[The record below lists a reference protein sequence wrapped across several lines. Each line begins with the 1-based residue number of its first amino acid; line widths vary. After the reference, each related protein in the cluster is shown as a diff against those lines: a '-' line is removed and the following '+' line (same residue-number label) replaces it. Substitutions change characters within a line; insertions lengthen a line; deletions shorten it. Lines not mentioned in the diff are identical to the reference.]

1 MADSP
6 TLTYLLNQMYQ
17 DKEVLNGW
25 DAVLNVLESAIN
37 QFFLAQYREKT
48 SGQMTIAQV
57 FCGPRLTSPHGAYC
71 VVTQFSFTLGLPR
84 FVFTG
89 NSNTVTVTQAIESG
103 STRSGTMDVDAG
115 FQPASCGCVP
125 NDPRVTWGPVQ
136 SIDVGSNPTI
146 MATVQL
152 TSVTGLINPT
162 THTIVLD
169 FATGAFTVNN
179 ITLQGVTSQE
189 LSDQIKSWFA
199 TSDMTYQVASLDFAD
214 GSSNPTLTPTQ
225 FQFNVIKTNSGNI
238 IVQLLITTNGS
249 PSAGI
254 PIVLEPIPTASG
266 YTCSLMISS
275 RIVFSNIL
283 CAGFNS
289 AGKPFRLYPQ
299 AGPGTQG
306 YSAFISPQMNFS
318 GSFSFG
324 SCCDRTTVTYSIYLG
339 GTYTGTATDGFFLYQ
354 SVTPSGNIGNTI
366 TVTANN
372 PVSLSGSGP
381 SQSIQINPQAPN
393 VSVTGGGSDQ
403 INSQLQSILGNDFQT
418 AMAGISFSSVSYFAL
433 RNVLFPGNMISMGV
447 VQVPTDLLIVGTFQP
462 T

>member
-37 QFFLAQYREKT
+37 QFFQAQYQAKT

-71 VVTQFSFTLGLPR
+71 VVTQFSFTLGPPS

-89 NSNTVTVTQAIESG
+89 SSNTVTVTQAIVSG
-103 STRSGTMDVDAG
+103 STRSGSMDVDAG

-146 MATVQL
+146 TAIVQL

-179 ITLQGVTSQE
+179 VTLQGVTSQQ

-199 TSDMTYQVASLDFAD
+199 TNDMTYQVASLDFSD
-214 GSSNPTLTPTQ
+214 GSSNPALTPTQ
-225 FQFNVIKTNSGNI
+225 FQFNVIQTNSGNI

-249 PSAGI
+249 PAAGI

-283 CAGFNS
+283 CAGFNA
-289 AGKPFRLYPQ
+289 AG
-299 AGPGTQG
+299 
-306 YSAFISPQMNFS
+306 
-318 GSFSFG
+318 
-324 SCCDRTTVTYSIYLG
+324 
-339 GTYTGTATDGFFLYQ
+339 
-354 SVTPSGNIGNTI
+354 
-366 TVTANN
+366 
-372 PVSLSGSGP
+372 
-381 SQSIQINPQAPN
+381 
-393 VSVTGGGSDQ
+393 
-403 INSQLQSILGNDFQT
+403 
-418 AMAGISFSSVSYFAL
+418 
-433 RNVLFPGNMISMGV
+433 
-447 VQVPTDLLIVGTFQP
+447 
-462 T
+462 

>member
-37 QFFLAQYREKT
+37 QFFQAQYQAKT

-71 VVTQFSFTLGLPR
+71 VVTQFSFTLGPPN

-89 NSNTVTVTQAIESG
+89 NSNTVTVTQAILSG

-136 SIDVGSNPTI
+136 GIDVGNHPTI
-146 MATVQL
+146 TATVPL

-179 ITLQGVTSQE
+179 VTLQGVTSQQ

-199 TSDMTYQVASLDFAD
+199 THDITYQLASLDFSD
-214 GSSNPTLTPTQ
+214 GSSNPALTPTQ
-225 FQFNVIKTNSGNI
+225 FRFNVIQTNSGNI

-249 PSAGI
+249 PAAGI
-254 PIVLEPIPTASG
+254 PIVLEPVPTASG

-283 CAGFNS
+283 CAGFNA
-289 AGKPFRLYPQ
+289 AGKPFQLYPQ
-299 AGPGTQG
+299 SGSGTQG
-306 YSAFISPQMNFS
+306 YSAYIAPQMHFA

-324 SCCDRTTVTYSIYLG
+324 NCCDRTTVTYSIYLG
-339 GTYTGTATDGFFLYQ
+339 GTYTGTATNGFFLYQ

-372 PVSLSGSGP
+372 PVSLTGTGP
-381 SQSIQINPQAPN
+381 SQSIQITPQAPN
-393 VSVTGGGSDQ
+393 VSSTGGGSDQ
-403 INSQLQSILGNDFQT
+403 INSQLQSILSSDFQT

-433 RNVLFPGNMISMGV
+433 RNVLFPGNMLCMGV